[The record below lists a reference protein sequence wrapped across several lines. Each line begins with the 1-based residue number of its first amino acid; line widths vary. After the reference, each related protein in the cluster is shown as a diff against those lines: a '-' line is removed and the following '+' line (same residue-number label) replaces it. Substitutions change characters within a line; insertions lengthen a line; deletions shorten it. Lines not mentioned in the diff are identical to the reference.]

1 MLFVLALS
9 PYPPF
14 TCRDDLLQLLDFLS
28 LLIGALVLLPHIRAD
43 RLALLLLLGGVRSA
57 HAVSEAAP
65 GASDLKLQQVARRAL
80 EDTLLVREGLLFLL
94 LTGEEAQ
101 GVKSAKS

>member
-1 MLFVLALS
+1 M
-9 PYPPF
+9 
-14 TCRDDLLQLLDFLS
+14 
-28 LLIGALVLLPHIRAD
+28 PHIRAD
-43 RLALLLLLGGVRSA
+43 CLALLLLLGGVGSA

-65 GASDLKLQQVARRAL
+65 GVARRAL